1 MLEINK
7 IYNKDCLEGMKEID
21 DKSVDAIITDLP
33 YGQTSRNKWDSVIP
47 FKPLWEQY
55 ERIIKDNGAIIL
67 FANGMFTA
75 DLMQSNRKLWKYN
88 LIWEKTQPTGFL
100 NAKKMPL
107 RSHEDICIFYK
118 KLPTYN
124 PQKTTGHPKKVSK
137 AEHKTNCKE
146 TTDYGEHGLTTYDST
161 ERYPKSVWT
170 FAKDIQKSA
179 LHPTQ
184 KPVALIEE
192 LIKTYTNPGDLVLDS
207 CAGSGSHLLVA
218 RENNRKWLGMEL
230 TDTYFKIANERMK

>member
-7 IYNKDCLEGMKEID
+7 IYNEDCLEGMKKID

-118 KLPTYN
+118 NFQLIIHRKQLDIQEKLAKQNTR
-124 PQKTTGHPKKVSK
+124 
-137 AEHKTNCKE
+137 
-146 TTDYGEHGLTTYDST
+146 LTAKRLLIMENMVLLLTI
-161 ERYPKSVWT
+161 
-170 FAKDIQKSA
+170 AQKDILSQYGHLQRIFKSQ
-179 LHPTQ
+179 HFIQ
-184 KPVALIEE
+184 HK
-192 LIKTYTNPGDLVLDS
+192 NPW
-207 CAGSGSHLLVA
+207 H
-218 RENNRKWLGMEL
+218 
-230 TDTYFKIANERMK
+230 

>member
-1 MLEINK
+1 MLEINR
-7 IYNKDCLEGMKEID
+7 IYNEDCLEGMKKID
-21 DKSVDAIITDLP
+21 DKSIDCIIADLP

-124 PQKTTGHPKKVSK
+124 PQKTTGHPRKVSK
-137 AEHKTNCKE
+137 A
-146 TTDYGEHGLTTYDST
+146 D
-161 ERYPKSVWT
+161 
-170 FAKDIQKSA
+170 A
-179 LHPTQ
+179 
-184 KPVALIEE
+184 
-192 LIKTYTNPGDLVLDS
+192 
-207 CAGSGSHLLVA
+207 
-218 RENNRKWLGMEL
+218 
-230 TDTYFKIANERMK
+230 